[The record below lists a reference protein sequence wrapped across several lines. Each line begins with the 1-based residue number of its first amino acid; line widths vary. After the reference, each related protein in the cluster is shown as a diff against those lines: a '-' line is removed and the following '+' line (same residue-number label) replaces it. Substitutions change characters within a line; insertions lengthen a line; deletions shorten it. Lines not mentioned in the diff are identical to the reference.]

1 MTSSS
6 HASSSYL
13 VRIPFNEFTFETM
26 RSRGPGGQNVNR
38 TNSAVVLRWTVANSA
53 AFNEGEKARIQARLS
68 HLITMEGD
76 LIIRSEVHRS
86 QDQNRKACLEKL
98 EAYLQ
103 KAFFV
108 PKTRFKTKPTRSS
121 VRKRVESKRHAS
133 GIKSLRKK
141 PGRENHE

>member
-1 MTSSS
+1 MTTSG
-6 HASSSYL
+6 YL
-13 VRIPFNEFTFETM
+13 AKIPFNEFTFETM

-38 TNSAVVLRWTVANSA
+38 TNSAVVLRWPVANSS
-53 AFNEGEKARIQARLS
+53 AFNEVDKSRIRDRLS

-98 EAYLQ
+98 EVYLQ

-108 PKTRFKTKPTRSS
+108 PKARFKTKPTRSS
-121 VRKRVESKRHAS
+121 VRKRVESKRHVS

-141 PGRENHE
+141 PARENHE